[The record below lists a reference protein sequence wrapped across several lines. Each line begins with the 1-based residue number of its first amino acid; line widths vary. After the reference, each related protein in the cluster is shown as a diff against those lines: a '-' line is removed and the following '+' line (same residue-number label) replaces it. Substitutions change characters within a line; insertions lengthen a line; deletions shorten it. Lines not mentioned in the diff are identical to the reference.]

1 MKKNERERDSER
13 EKLPVALVIF
23 SPPSLSSLLS
33 QKGGGRAGGA
43 NSKIFEI
50 FSLEEKRTREKNK
63 KQVKIHPIGTMWT
76 RPRRPPPKKKRI
88 FKRRIV
94 KWNKRDDD
102 DDDDDDD
109 IARSGST
116 GSPNVFF
123 CRVWKWS
130 SR

>member
-1 MKKNERERDSER
+1 
-13 EKLPVALVIF
+13 
-23 SPPSLSSLLS
+23 
-33 QKGGGRAGGA
+33 GA

-63 KQVKIHPIGTMWT
+63 KQVKIHPIKNWHH
-76 RPRRPPPKKKRI
+76 RRPPHKKTWI
-88 FKRRIV
+88 FNGRIV
-94 KWNKRDDD
+94 KRNKRD

-123 CRVWKWS
+123 TRVWKWS